1 MVGNKCI
8 LASLHTLHTDVLVDK
23 FKKIMWNTSLIT
35 LNYHPRQTFKCK
47 LLHSSYRLF
56 ERGACL
62 ILWPRGWVLVQGKP
76 FFIACIELIPGKSFV
91 NLFCFMLKVY
101 EQEVIL
107 KSI

>member
-62 ILWPRGWVLVQGKP
+62 ILWPV
-76 FFIACIELIPGKSFV
+76 CIELIPGKSFV
-91 NLFCFMLKVY
+91 NLFCFMLKA
-101 EQEVIL
+101 
-107 KSI
+107 

>member
-35 LNYHPRQTFKCK
+35 LNYHPCQTFKCK
-47 LLHSSYRLF
+47 LLHSSYRLL

-62 ILWPRGWVLVQGKP
+62 ILWPRGWVLVQGKA

-91 NLFCFMLKVY
+91 NLFCFMLKA
-101 EQEVIL
+101 
-107 KSI
+107 